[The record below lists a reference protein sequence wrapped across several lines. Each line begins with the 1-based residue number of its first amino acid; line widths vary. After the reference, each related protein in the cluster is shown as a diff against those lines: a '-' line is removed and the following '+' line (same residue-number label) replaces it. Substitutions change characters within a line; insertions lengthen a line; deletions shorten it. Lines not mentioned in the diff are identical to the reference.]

1 MERLSILMDKY
12 IRKDANGLDEKARKD
27 CLALQRFVQE
37 CFLQFLG
44 PCVGEASMVSEDYFK
59 DELRGFVREY
69 GEKYPQ
75 IKEFVKL
82 D

>member
-12 IRKDANGLDEKARKD
+12 ICKDVEGFDEDAKRRY
-27 CLALQRFVQE
+27 LAEQKKVQDG
-37 CFLQFLG
+37 FLAYLG
-44 PCVGEASMVSEDYFK
+44 PCVDESTYVEEK
-59 DELRGFVREY
+59 DFMSELRGFVSEC
-69 GEKYPQ
+69 GEKYPR

>member
-12 IRKDANGLDEKARKD
+12 IRKDANGLDEKARKA
-27 CLALQRFVQE
+27 CLASQKFVQE

-44 PCVGEASMVSEDYFK
+44 PCVDESTYVEEKEFMS
-59 DELRGFVREY
+59 ELRGFVSEY
-69 GEKYPQ
+69 GEKYPL

>member
-27 CLALQRFVQE
+27 CLASQKFVQE

-44 PCVGEASMVSEDYFK
+44 PCVGETSMVSEDDFK
-59 DELRGFVREY
+59 EELRVFVQEY
-69 GEKYPQ
+69 GGAIPV
-75 IKEFVKL
+75 IAEFACL